1 MKNGEQA
8 ALKMVFEDEN
18 KPNVFL
24 FTTELDAG
32 LTSFKPAVVGVR
44 GKMVPAALYYGSIK
58 APFRLHLGYIQAL

>member
-1 MKNGEQA
+1 MKKGEQA

-32 LTSFKPAVVGVR
+32 LTSFKPSVMGVR
-44 GKMVPAALYYGSIK
+44 GKMVPAALYYGSI
-58 APFRLHLGYIQAL
+58 